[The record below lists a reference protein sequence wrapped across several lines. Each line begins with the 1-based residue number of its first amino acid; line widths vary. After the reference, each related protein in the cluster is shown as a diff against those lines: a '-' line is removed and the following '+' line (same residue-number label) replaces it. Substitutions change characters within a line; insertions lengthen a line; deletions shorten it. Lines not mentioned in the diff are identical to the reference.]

1 MVYEYRF
8 SGTLDDIATYVWRP
22 ADDEL
27 YEGLKAGQF
36 CYVLNSRQTGK
47 SSLRVQVMR
56 RLKLEGWCCSPIDL
70 SIDDIQLATPE
81 TWFAGMIR
89 NLAKDFELNVN
100 LRIWLREHDE
110 LSPLQRFRE
119 FIESV
124 ILKEISTKIVIF
136 LDEID
141 SVLSLKFPTDDF
153 FAFIR
158 ACYNRRADNPEYN
171 RLTFC
176 LLGVAT
182 PSDLIQ
188 DKQRTPFNIGRAI
201 ELTGIELENAKE
213 KLTQGLAKKVNNS
226 EQVLEEVLNWTG
238 GQPFLTQKL
247 CDLVVKKA
255 ESSNPNI
262 QQLVEKHII
271 NNWVSQDEPEHL
283 RTIRDRVLRDE
294 QRAGRLLGLYS
305 KILEHGEVAADNTP
319 EQIELR
325 LSGLVVKQ
333 QDKLRVGNDIYKAVF
348 DLNWIEQILA
358 NLRPY
363 AESLSAWVD
372 SERQD
377 KSRLLHGKALENALE
392 WASNKS
398 LSDVDSQFLSAS
410 QNAALEAEILAK
422 TEAEMRS
429 SRILAETIEVAESLV
444 GEVSNPYIVLQE
456 IMGWTSGQT
465 TLTQFIT
472 QLIRDNPHLIK
483 DGRERQGVTQLVREQ
498 VIKNWEQPNKPRIL
512 REIRDS
518 LLRDSK
524 RAIKLL
530 EVYQKVLQK
539 GNIVSDDVSYLEELQ
554 QFGIIKDR
562 VSIHNEIYGKIFDVK
577 WVQENL
583 ENLRFYIEETEREKA
598 AIQEQLKPQIKAKL
612 RLIALSHQ
620 DVSDEYDRL
629 IQIANQLNQGVADRL
644 GVRVEMLQVNSLDQL
659 SSKEWDI
666 FVGIIWLGF
675 DSKTEENFKTAY
687 RVCQESTTGW
697 PKVMFY
703 RCTRPP
709 VDMLS
714 FDAAQY
720 ASLEKFITE
729 YLLSDSYNGS
739 LHNYHQINNFE
750 QFVYEK
756 LKQYII
762 DFNKFNRLSE
772 LADNSKRQESLF
784 NKRQQEHLV
793 LKQYLRTLLHEVERI
808 QTGGIR
814 QIKKLPMV
822 LPLDYV
828 YIGLQADSDRPNVD
842 QRVMKEAL
850 NEIREKLELIEDPK
864 ERAKQYEIWAKE
876 TQILDKAITASEP
889 ERVQLADIIQCY
901 RNVVIL
907 GEPGG
912 GKTTLLRYLTMR
924 FARAI
929 LDNLDRWFEPQN
941 PQYWLD
947 EEPEWTLEELGPVRI
962 PILLRIAKYAEARN
976 PRQGGDPNLS
986 LLDYLPR
993 YFGEQKIPQADEV
1006 GRILTRFLEEGRCL
1020 VLLDGLDEIIDYTD
1034 RRNIVTNITRFAETF
1049 AEKGLPQWQLRLL
1062 NIPLDYPFIQT
1073 WGATVTDE
1081 EIDTIDLESFLG
1093 DAQIPKEERKRLE
1106 KYFRDMEQSYRV
1118 KSNTKTVLNQAYS
1131 AYAGNH
1137 FVVTSRIAGY
1147 DFAPLGENFDKY
1159 TIRKMELEDIRCFLE
1174 RWCPT
1179 VEQLIGD
1186 EPDSR
1191 KVQQCAQQEIDSI
1204 FQVVEDRP
1212 SVLRMAQNPLLL
1224 RTLAIIHRND
1234 GRLPQSRV
1242 ELYETASLT
1251 LIRDWELEREDGM
1264 LTIDE
1269 AKAMSLLGPVALW
1282 MHEERPSGHIEQSE
1296 LLRIMTEVIAQE
1308 RNENPAHPSLEIQL
1322 AVKNFLAVV
1331 RKHSSLF
1338 VERGEGLYGFIH
1350 LTFEEYFVARQMV
1363 SNSSRATDEI
1373 TKRLH
1378 QPRWQEPILL
1388 AIALLSKMFYRDTH
1402 ELLRIILDLS
1412 SDYESVLHRDL
1423 LFTADFIRDS
1433 SNVSQALSKEIINR
1447 LLKFYCD
1454 RHGTGRYK
1462 LLQKQ
1467 IKDAILAIRNTQGEK
1482 IVEVAMVEMLQ
1493 SCYDKT
1499 AIDAALEAVD
1509 LWKLPKEALS
1519 KILATRQDLRLL
1531 PRVRKLMQD
1540 VGSVTKNDKGTAIW
1554 TAYQDNLKV
1563 LQLFGATW
1571 LYGTDESRSLLEKVL
1586 GCRFHMNY
1594 NGYVKVDLTQFH
1606 QALKNFQIH
1615 AATLAPVEVIVQVGQ
1630 IIVREARSNFSLGF
1644 DFSVLADKL
1653 ISLEPW
1659 PGEQEVQNSVAS
1671 IWVNPRRIVME
1682 LVQTI
1687 SDPQCYREAA
1697 IYLHNGGSHPESMTP
1712 IYQSEKPF
1720 TPWVDQ
1726 DFLSFQM
1733 AMEELDPHIKGVIHQ
1748 LCNDLNSNDHKRR
1761 HWALETFEEPE
1772 FIYYLY
1778 YRYRIDFASMQSGLL
1793 SYYWA
1798 ALRQQDSSL
1807 IQRIHQQLD
1816 ILQSLQGTAST
1827 LAILDEGLKDAV
1839 LRPVALE
1846 FLRRVNCDVTPEFFN
1861 RKNQSNYLE
1870 TLPQA
1875 LVWLAS
1881 EDDEVRQIAAILIS
1895 ELNELEEEQWL
1906 IALHLVLIRA
1916 AQKHLEAVYPS
1927 PALNWGDL
1935 SHDAKFVQ
1943 FLEKLCDYGWDNLF
1957 CHLLTGKPRHIYLWA
1972 SDFSEGQK
1980 IEGEKSI
1987 RKLLEEAEYG
1997 QSLIPFF
2004 QQAATCLTIEEAIDY
2019 FLNQCCSVFDTAL
2032 TSNLQ
2037 QVSTSLDCHSVWVHQ
2052 TLVEHGLTPDSS
2064 PADVARLL
2072 LSDNPAAQAA
2082 VAILLQDVNRAA
2094 LLVPLLVEATRSADD
2109 RVRKKALQSLYSIC
2123 EELPTDGTNE
2133 VIECLHR
2140 TYQEVKSGYE
2150 GTVMAVVINSLSY
2163 QSAYW
2168 PTYWMQLLK
2177 NGTQEEQKF
2186 CGNALSVIG
2195 GEVSQ
2200 EVIDFLC
2207 DHLLNE
2213 QYYYARKICVHS
2225 LQNFWCHNESMRH
2238 NRVIRTT
2245 LIEALNDSE
2254 ASIRR
2259 IAAYTLQWDEGQQL
2273 EESTAH
2279 YLLRTAKS
2287 DPDKETRALALR
2299 SLSQLAM
2306 YIQQSKLSKIV
2317 DEAKEFLVLPDPV
2330 INRAG
2335 ACALAHLY
2343 DGQKNRPEL
2352 LHDIL
2357 PDNTAVLMAM
2367 IDANSNRDNG
2377 WSDNQSWAA
2386 TQIAAWVKDR
2396 PREECEQLIDE
2407 MLDELQN
2414 EVEDMKHEDNEQ
2426 DIFNKEFND
2435 PDSGWP
2441 VRKIITAVLAELS
2454 EQLTYRAFI
2463 RSRNLSEAVS
2473 LFARAACDPGSYNTR
2488 RFAIR
2493 VLGNL
2498 QHFTVEV
2505 ADAFFEACQDVS
2517 DVYSETRTAVTK
2529 FKIFGDGSLEK
2540 LTAAV
2545 RSPSIT
2551 VASHAAILLGELGI
2565 YRSEELGREG
2575 RKQIADEL
2583 ARFLEDPLSN
2593 RIVYD
2598 FTENAGG
2605 KRISPLYDVI
2615 YETLVRVVAGSDAL
2629 ATLEP
2634 EPEEKVPDYAKLL
2647 F

>member
-1 MVYEYRF
+1 MVYEYIF
-8 SGTLDDIATYVWRP
+8 SGTLPEDIATYVWRP
-22 ADDEL
+22 ADEEL

-56 RLKLEGWCCSPIDL
+56 RLKLEGWRCTAIDL
-70 SIDDIQLATPE
+70 SMDDIQLATPE
-81 TWFAGMIR
+81 QWYAGMLR
-89 NLAKDFELNVN
+89 NLTKDFELNVN
-100 LRIWLREHDE
+100 LRSWLREHDE

-124 ILKEISTKIVIF
+124 ILGQISQKIVIF
-136 LDEID
+136 IDEID

-158 ACYNRRADNPEYN
+158 ACYNQRANNPEYN

-188 DKQRTPFNIGRAI
+188 DKKRTPFNIGRAI
-201 ELTGIELENAKE
+201 ELTGIELGNAKE
-213 KLTQGLAKKVNNS
+213 KLTQGLAKKVNNP

-247 CDLVVKKA
+247 CHLIVKKA
-255 ESSNPNI
+255 ESRNPNI
-262 QQLVEKHII
+262 KPLVEKHII
-271 NNWVSQDEPEHL
+271 NNWLSQDEPEHL
-283 RTIRDRVLRDE
+283 RTIRDRVLRNE
-294 QRAGRLLGLYS
+294 QRASRLLGLYH
-305 KILEHGEVAADNTP
+305 KILESGEVVAENTS

-333 QDKLRVGNDIYKAVF
+333 QDKLRVGNDIYQAVF
-348 DLNWIEQILA
+348 DFSWIEQILA

-363 AESLSAWVD
+363 AESLSAWLA

-377 KSRLLHGKALENALE
+377 KSRLLRGKALEDALE
-392 WASNKS
+392 WARDKS
-398 LSDVDSQFLSAS
+398 LSDNDSQFLSAS

-422 TEAEMRS
+422 TEAERRAS
-429 SRILAETIEVAESLV
+429 QILAETIEVAQSLV
-444 GEVSNPYIVLQE
+444 GEVSNPHIVVKE
-456 IMGWTSGQT
+456 IMALTGGQT
-465 TLTQFIT
+465 TLTQFIA
-472 QLIRDNPHLIK
+472 QLIRQNPCLIE
-483 DGRERQGVTQLVREQ
+483 DGREKLGVTQLVREQ
-498 VIKNWEQPNKPRIL
+498 VIKNWEEPHKPEIL
-512 REIRDS
+512 REIRAR

-530 EVYQKVLQK
+530 EVYQKILQTCHAAP
-539 GNIVSDDVSYLEELQ
+539 DDVSYLAELQ
-554 QFGIIKDR
+554 QLGLVVTDKDR
-562 VSIHNEIYGKIFDVK
+562 VNPHNKIYESIFSLN
-577 WVQENL
+577 WVRENL
-583 ENLRFYIEETEREKA
+583 ENLHFYIEKTEREKA

-612 RLIALSHQ
+612 RLITLSHQ
-620 DVSDEYDRL
+620 DVSEENDRL
-629 IQIANQLNQGVADRL
+629 IQIANELNQGLAARL
-644 GVRVEMLQVNSLDQL
+644 GVTVEMQQVNSLDQL
-659 SSKEWDI
+659 STKEWDI

-675 DSKTEENFKTAY
+675 DSKTEENFKAAY
-687 RVCQESTTGW
+687 RVCQENTTGW
-697 PKVMFY
+697 PKLMFY

-720 ASLEKFITE
+720 ASVENFITE
-729 YLLSDSYNGS
+729 YLLSDSYKGT
-739 LHNYHQINNFE
+739 LQNYNQTYNYEQI
-750 QFVYEK
+750 VYEQ
-756 LKQYII
+756 LKQYVLE
-762 DFNKFNRLSE
+762 FNKVNRLSE
-772 LADNSKRQESLF
+772 LAEDSKRQESF
-784 NKRQQEHLV
+784 FDKRQREQLV
-793 LKQYLRTLLHEVERI
+793 LKEYLRALLHQVERI

-828 YIGLQADSDRPNVD
+828 YIGLQADNDHLNVD

-876 TQILDKAITASEP
+876 TQILDKAITASEL

-947 EEPEWTLEELGPVRI
+947 EESEWTLEELGPVRI

-976 PRQGGDPNLS
+976 PKQGGDPNLS

-1034 RRNIVTNITRFAETF
+1034 RRNIVTNITRFAESF

-1073 WGATVTDE
+1073 WGATATDE

-1118 KSNTKTVLNQAYS
+1118 KTNTKTVLNQAYS

-1402 ELLRIILDLS
+1402 ELLRSILDLG

-1499 AIDAALEAVD
+1499 AINAALEAVD

-1519 KILATRQDLRLL
+1519 RALVARQDLCLL
-1531 PRVRKLMQD
+1531 PRVRRLIQ
-1540 VGSVTKNDKGTAIW
+1540 V
-1554 TAYQDNLKV
+1554 LKV
-1563 LQLFGATW
+1563 DIEENSEISTLDNIALANMPTLTDPESYRKTALYLHLKGGWNTMILELLKSDNPFK
-1571 LYGTDESRSLLEKVL
+1571 LYGCNDEDINSFLLAMMDSEPVRREIVSLL
-1586 GCRFHMNY
+1586 C
-1594 NGYVKVDLTQFH
+1594 T
-1606 QALKNFQIH
+1606 
-1615 AATLAPVEVIVQVGQ
+1615 
-1630 IIVREARSNFSLGF
+1630 
-1644 DFSVLADKL
+1644 
-1653 ISLEPW
+1653 
-1659 PGEQEVQNSVAS
+1659 
-1671 IWVNPRRIVME
+1671 
-1682 LVQTI
+1682 
-1687 SDPQCYREAA
+1687 
-1697 IYLHNGGSHPESMTP
+1697 
-1712 IYQSEKPF
+1712 
-1720 TPWVDQ
+1720 
-1726 DFLSFQM
+1726 
-1733 AMEELDPHIKGVIHQ
+1733 
-1748 LCNDLNSNDHKRR
+1748 DLNSNDYERR
-1761 HWALETFEEPE
+1761 YWAFETLEEPA
-1772 FIYYLY
+1772 FLFHLHF
-1778 YRYRIDFASMQSGLL
+1778 RHQFDFARIQSGLL
-1793 SYYWA
+1793 TYYWTT
-1798 ALRQQDSSL
+1798 LHQQDYSL
-1807 IQRIHQQLD
+1807 LYRIRQQLD
-1816 ILQSLQGTAST
+1816 ILQSLEGTAST
-1827 LAILDEGLKDAV
+1827 LDLLDQGLKNET
-1839 LRPVALE
+1839 LRPFTLE
-1846 FLRRVNCDVTPEFFN
+1846 LLHRVNCPFTSDFLN
-1861 RKNQSNYLE
+1861 KKNSSNFLE
-1870 TLPQA
+1870 TFPQA
-1875 LVWLAS
+1875 LVWLTS
-1881 EDDEVRQIAAILIS
+1881 EDTEVHHLAAVILSSLIES
-1895 ELNELEEEQWL
+1895 EELEQL
-1906 IALHLVLIRA
+1906 QMALHLVLIRS
-1916 AQKHLEAVYPS
+1916 AQKLLDSIHVFPQF
-1927 PALNWGDL
+1927 NWSELQQQSG
-1935 SHDAKFVQ
+1935 FVQ
-1943 FLEKLCDYGWDNLF
+1943 FFVQLCKYGWDNII
-1957 CHLLTGKPRHIYLWA
+1957 CHLLTGLPRHLYLTVE
-1972 SDFSEGQK
+1972 DVPEGK
-1980 IEGEKSI
+1980 KLDNEKQI
-1987 RKLLEEAEYG
+1987 NQLLEKAKYG
-1997 QSLIPFF
+1997 QNLIPFF
-2004 QQAATCLTIEEAIDY
+2004 QQAATCPTIEAAIDY
-2019 FLNQCCSVFDTAL
+2019 LLNQCCAVFNTTSA
-2032 TSNLQ
+2032 SNLQ
-2037 QVSTSLDCHSVWVHQ
+2037 QVSASLDCHPIWLHQ
-2052 TLVEHGLTPDSS
+2052 TLAEYGLIPDS
-2064 PADVARLL
+2064 PPKDVARLL
-2072 LSDNPAAQAA
+2072 LSDNPAAQATA
-2082 VAILLQDVNRAA
+2082 AILLRNLKHWS
-2094 LLVPLLVEATRSADD
+2094 LLVPLLLEATRSPDD
-2109 RVRKKALQSLYSIC
+2109 LVRKRSEKCLYNLV
-2123 EELPTDGTNE
+2123 ELLPTDGTDE
-2133 VIECLHR
+2133 VIEHLIRIHQTAR
-2140 TYQEVKSGYE
+2140 GYQ
-2150 GTVMAVVINSLSY
+2150 GTVTTGIILRIDYQSTYWIERWLNLAENGNEEERRFACFALSNLGKASTEIIELICNHISSTQPDHVRNACVNSLQQITRNS
-2163 QSAYW
+2163 QRLESESVICTALVEALADPEANIRRSAAYALQW
-2168 PTYWMQLLK
+2168 TEGQDLWDVIQALLK
-2177 NGTQEEQKF
+2177 TAQSD
-2186 CGNALSVIG
+2186 CNAETCIYALLSLGRVLPPVKNLQDVSSVI
-2195 GEVSQ
+2195 SQ
-2200 EVIDFLC
+2200 VETFLTSP
-2207 DHLLNE
+2207 NP
-2213 QYYYARKICVHS
+2213 A
-2225 LQNFWCHNESMRH
+2225 
-2238 NRVIRTT
+2238 
-2245 LIEALNDSE
+2245 
-2254 ASIRR
+2254 IRR
-2259 IAAYTLQWDEGQQL
+2259 AALC
-2273 EESTAH
+2273 
-2279 YLLRTAKS
+2279 
-2287 DPDKETRALALR
+2287 
-2299 SLSQLAM
+2299 
-2306 YIQQSKLSKIV
+2306 V
-2317 DEAKEFLVLPDPV
+2317 F
-2330 INRAG
+2330 
-2335 ACALAHLY
+2335 AHLY
-2343 DGQKNRPEL
+2343 YSDDRCWER
-2352 LHDIL
+2352 LHDLL
-2357 PDNTAVLMAM
+2357 PDNITLLKAM
-2367 IDANSNRDNG
+2367 IDAVTNRDVWDNG
-2377 WSDNQSWAA
+2377 TSVKNHSWAVQKIA
-2386 TQIAAWVKDR
+2386 TWVESLS
-2396 PREECEQLIDE
+2396 REERERLIDE
-2407 MLDELQN
+2407 MLDDLQREVQEMASYQN
-2414 EVEDMKHEDNEQ
+2414 EEDDGNQ
-2426 DIFNKEFND
+2426 
-2435 PDSGWP
+2435 PYSGWP
-2441 VRKIITAVLAELS
+2441 IRRIIMAVLAKLS

-2463 RSRNLSEAVS
+2463 RSHDLSEVVF
-2473 LFARAACDPGSYNTR
+2473 LFTHIAQDPGSFNAR
-2488 RFAIR
+2488 RFAICA
-2493 VLGNL
+2493 LGNL
-2498 QHFTVEV
+2498 QMFTVEV
-2505 ADAFFEACQDVS
+2505 ADAFFEACQDTDV
-2517 DVYSETRTAVTK
+2517 VYSETRTAVTK
-2529 FKIFGDGSLEK
+2529 FKVFGDGSLEK

-2551 VASHAAILLGELGI
+2551 VAYHAAILLGELGI

-2583 ARFLEDPLSN
+2583 AHFLDDPLSN

-2598 FTENAGG
+2598 FTESSDG
-2605 KRISPLYDVI
+2605 KRIGPLYDVV

-2629 ATLEP
+2629 ANLEP
-2634 EPEEKVPDYAKLL
+2634 EPEEKAPDYARLL

>member
-1 MVYEYRF
+1 MVYEYKF

-56 RLKLEGWCCSPIDL
+56 RLKLEGWRCAVLDL
-70 SIDDIQLATPE
+70 SMDDIQLATPE
-81 TWFAGMIR
+81 QWYAGMLR
-89 NLAKDFELNVN
+89 NLTKDFELNVN
-100 LRIWLREHDE
+100 LRSWLREHDE

-124 ILKEISTKIVIF
+124 ILGQISQKIVIF
-136 LDEID
+136 IDEID
-141 SVLSLKFPTDDF
+141 SVLSLRFLTDDF

-158 ACYNRRADNPEYN
+158 ACHNQRPDNREYN

-188 DKQRTPFNIGRAI
+188 NKERTPFNIGRAI
-201 ELTGIELENAKE
+201 ELTGIELENAKK
-213 KLTQGLAKKVNNS
+213 KLTQGFAKKVNNS

-247 CDLVVKKA
+247 CHLVVKKA
-255 ESSNPNI
+255 ESRNPNI

-294 QRAGRLLGLYS
+294 QRAGRLLGLYR
-305 KILEHGEVAADNTP
+305 KILECGEVAADNTS

-348 DLNWIEQILA
+348 DFNWIEQILA

-363 AESLSAWVD
+363 AESLSAWVN

-422 TEAEMRS
+422 TGAERRAS
-429 SRILAETIEVAESLV
+429 QIFAETIEVAQSLV
-444 GEVSNPYIVLQE
+444 GEASNPHIVVKE
-456 IMGWTSGQT
+456 IMAWTGGQT
-465 TLTQFIT
+465 TLTQFIA
-472 QLIRDNPHLIK
+472 QLIRQNPCLIE
-483 DGRERQGVTQLVREQ
+483 DGREKEGVKQLVDEQ
-498 VIKNWEQPNKPRIL
+498 VIKNWEEPHKPEIL
-512 REIRDS
+512 REIRAR
-518 LLRDSK
+518 LLRDSN

-530 EVYQKVLQK
+530 EVYQKILQTCHAAP
-539 GNIVSDDVSYLEELQ
+539 DDVSYLAELQ
-554 QFGIIKDR
+554 QLGLVVTDKDR
-562 VSIHNEIYGKIFDVK
+562 VNPHNPIYESIFSLD
-577 WVQENL
+577 WVRENL
-583 ENLRFYIEETEREKA
+583 ENLHFYIEETEREKA

-620 DVSDEYDRL
+620 DVSEEYERL
-629 IQIANQLNQGVADRL
+629 IQIANELNQRLAARL
-644 GVRVEMLQVNSLDQL
+644 GVTVEMQQVNSLDQL
-659 SSKEWDI
+659 STKEWDI

-675 DSKTEENFKTAY
+675 DSKTEENFKAAY
-687 RVCQESTTGW
+687 RVCQENTTGW

-720 ASLEKFITE
+720 ASVEKFIAE
-729 YLLSDSYNGS
+729 YLISDSYNGT
-739 LHNYHQINNFE
+739 LQNYNQTYNFE
-750 QFVYEK
+750 QIIYEQ
-756 LKQYII
+756 LKQYVK
-762 DFNKFNRLSE
+762 DFNKVNRLSE
-772 LADNSKRQESLF
+772 LAEDSKRQESF
-784 NKRQQEHLV
+784 FDKRQREYLV
-793 LKQYLRTLLHEVERI
+793 LKEYLRALLHEVERI

-864 ERAKQYEIWAKE
+864 ERVKQYEIWAKE

-929 LDNLDRWFEPQN
+929 LNNLDRWFEPQN

-947 EEPEWTLEELGPVRI
+947 EESEWTLEELGPVRI

-976 PRQGGDPNLS
+976 PKQGGDPNLS

-993 YFGEQKIPQADEV
+993 YFSEQKIPQADEV

-1034 RRNIVTNITRFAETF
+1034 RRNIVTNITRFAESF

-1062 NIPLDYPFIQT
+1062 NIPLNYPFIQT
-1073 WGATVTDE
+1073 FGATDE
-1081 EIDTIDLESFLG
+1081 EIDTKSLESFLG

-1106 KYFRDMEQSYRV
+1106 KYFSDMEQSYRV
-1118 KSNTKTVLNQAYS
+1118 KTNTKTVLNQAYS

-1147 DFAPLGENFDKY
+1147 DFAPIGENFDKY

-1191 KVQQCAQQEIDSI
+1191 KMQQRAQQDIDSI
-1204 FQVVEDRP
+1204 FQEVVARP

-1234 GRLPQSRV
+1234 GHLPQSRV

-1269 AKAMSLLGPVALW
+1269 AKAMSLLCPVALW
-1282 MHEERPSGHIEQSE
+1282 IHEERPSGHIEQSE
-1296 LLRIMTEVIAQE
+1296 LLRIMTEVIARE
-1308 RNENPAHPSLEIQL
+1308 RDENPAHPSLEIQL
-1322 AVKNFLAVV
+1322 AVRNFLAIV

-1350 LTFEEYFVARQMV
+1350 LTFEEYFAARQMV

-1402 ELLRIILDLS
+1402 ELLRSILDLG

-1433 SNVSQALSKEIINR
+1433 SNVSQALGKEIINR
-1447 LLKFYCD
+1447 LLKVYCD
-1454 RHGTGRYK
+1454 RQGAGRYK

-1499 AIDAALEAVD
+1499 AIDAALETVD
-1509 LWKLPKEALS
+1509 LWKLLKEGLS
-1519 KILATRQDLRLL
+1519 RTLATRQDLRLL
-1531 PRVRKLMQD
+1531 PRVRKLMRD
-1540 VGSVTKNDKGTAIW
+1540 VGVVTKNDNGSAIW

-1615 AATLAPVEVIVQVGQ
+1615 AATLAPVEAIVQVGQ
-1630 IIVREARSNFSLGF
+1630 IIVREARSNFLLGF

-1659 PGEQEVQNSVAS
+1659 PGMEKVQNSVAS
-1671 IWVNPRRIVME
+1671 IWASPRRIVME

-1687 SDPQCYREAA
+1687 SDPQCYREAS
-1697 IYLHNGGSHPESMTP
+1697 IYLHNGGAHPESMTQ

-1720 TPWVDQ
+1720 TPWLDD
-1726 DFLSFQM
+1726 DFLSFQK
-1733 AMEELDPHIKGVIHQ
+1733 AMEDLDPHIKGVIHQ
-1748 LCNDLNSNDHKRR
+1748 LCNDLNSKDYERR
-1761 HWALETFEEPE
+1761 YWALETFEEPE

-1839 LRPVALE
+1839 LRPFALE
-1846 FLRRVNCDVTPEFFN
+1846 FLNRVNRNVTPEFFN
-1861 RKNQSNYLE
+1861 RNNSSNFLE

-1875 LVWLAS
+1875 LFWLTS
-1881 EDDEVRQIAAILIS
+1881 EDTDIHQIAALTIS
-1895 ELNELEEEQWL
+1895 ELNDKEEDQWS

-1916 AQKHLEAVYPS
+1916 AQKHLDAVYPYL
-1927 PALNWGDL
+1927 ALNWGDL
-1935 SHDAKFVQ
+1935 RQDTEFVQ
-1943 FLEKLCDYGWDNLF
+1943 FLVKLCDFGWDNLL

-1972 SDFSEGQK
+1972 SDLPEDQK

-1987 RKLLEEAEYG
+1987 RRLLEESEYG
-1997 QSLIPFF
+1997 ESLIPFF
-2004 QQAATCLTIEEAIDY
+2004 QQAATCPTIEAAIDY
-2019 FLNQCCSVFDTAL
+2019 LLNQCCAVFDP
-2032 TSNLQ
+2032 TSASNQ
-2037 QVSTSLDCHSVWVHQ
+2037 QVYTSFDCHPVWVHQ
-2052 TLVEHGLTPDSS
+2052 TLAEHGLIPDS
-2064 PADVARLL
+2064 PPKDVARLL
-2072 LSDNPAAQAA
+2072 LSDNPAAQATA
-2082 VAILLQDVNRAA
+2082 AILLRNLKHWS
-2094 LLVPLLVEATRSADD
+2094 LLVPLLLEATRSPDD
-2109 RVRKKALQSLYSIC
+2109 LVRKRSEKCLYNLV
-2123 EELPTDGTNE
+2123 EFLPTDGTDQVVEHLIRIHKTARGCQGTVTTGVILGIHYQSTYWIEKWLNLAQNGNEEERRFACFALSTLGKVSPE
-2133 VIECLHR
+2133 VIQLICNHISSTQPDHVR
-2140 TYQEVKSGYE
+2140 NACV
-2150 GTVMAVVINSLSY
+2150 NSL
-2163 QSAYW
+2163 
-2168 PTYWMQLLK
+2168 
-2177 NGTQEEQKF
+2177 QEITRNSQRLESK
-2186 CGNALSVIG
+2186 SVICTAL
-2195 GEVSQ
+2195 V
-2200 EVIDFLC
+2200 
-2207 DHLLNE
+2207 
-2213 QYYYARKICVHS
+2213 
-2225 LQNFWCHNESMRH
+2225 
-2238 NRVIRTT
+2238 
-2245 LIEALNDSE
+2245 EALADPE

-2259 IAAYTLQWDEGQQL
+2259 SAAYALQWTEGQGLWDVIQAL
-2273 EESTAH
+2273 LKTAQSDCDAETCI
-2279 YLLRTAKS
+2279 YALL
-2287 DPDKETRALALR
+2287 
-2299 SLSQLAM
+2299 SLGR
-2306 YIQQSKLSKIV
+2306 
-2317 DEAKEFLVLPDPV
+2317 VLPPV
-2330 INRAG
+2330 KNLKDVSSVISQVEAFLTSPNPAISRA
-2335 ACALAHLY
+2335 ALCVFAHLY
-2343 DGQKNRPEL
+2343 DSDERCWER
-2352 LHDIL
+2352 LHDLL
-2357 PDNTAVLMAM
+2357 PDNITVLKAM
-2367 IDANSNRDNG
+2367 IDAVTNRDIWHNETTVK
-2377 WSDNQSWAA
+2377 NHSWAVHKIA
-2386 TQIAAWVKDR
+2386 TWVESLS
-2396 PREECEQLIDE
+2396 REERERLIDE
-2407 MLDELQN
+2407 MLNDLQREVQDMASYQN
-2414 EVEDMKHEDNEQ
+2414 EEDDGNQ
-2426 DIFNKEFND
+2426 
-2435 PDSGWP
+2435 PYSGWP
-2441 VRKIITAVLAELS
+2441 IRRIIMAVISELS

-2463 RSRNLSEAVS
+2463 RSRDLSEVVS
-2473 LFARAACDPGSYNTR
+2473 LFTHIAQDPGSFNAR
-2488 RFAIR
+2488 RFAICA
-2493 VLGNL
+2493 LGNL
-2498 QHFTVEV
+2498 QMFTVEV
-2505 ADAFFEACQDVS
+2505 ADAFFEACQDTDV
-2517 DVYSETRTAVTK
+2517 VYSETRTAVTK

-2551 VASHAAILLGELGI
+2551 VAYHAAILLGELGI

-2598 FTENAGG
+2598 FTESAGG
-2605 KRISPLYDVI
+2605 KRIGPLYDVV